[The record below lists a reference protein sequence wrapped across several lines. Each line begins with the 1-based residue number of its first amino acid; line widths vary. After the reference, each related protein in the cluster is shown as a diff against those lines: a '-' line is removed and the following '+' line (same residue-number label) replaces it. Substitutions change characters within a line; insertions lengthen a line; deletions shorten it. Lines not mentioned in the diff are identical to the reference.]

1 MTFSNNC
8 RQRDPTRA
16 ERRAGS
22 SSRITDGQP
31 GTRITASRAGGARRR
46 TAEQHRRPLPGAPTA
61 AGAAAWT
68 RPGVPEAG
76 RPAPIPAPATRPA
89 DGPRAGPART
99 RPGPHGPPDGAG
111 KQTAAART
119 RRPPHSPGRPP
130 PRPRPRPWPPDW
142 APAPR
147 APAQH
152 ARPLTP
158 LTPESAGTGAH
169 RRPRPGGGEPR
180 GPERGAR
187 CTRHPTAQG
196 GPPLGPRQLCWL
208 RGGFRLVHCEVEGQ

>member
-46 TAEQHRRPLPGAPTA
+46 TAEKHRRPLPGAPTA

-76 RPAPIPAPATRPA
+76 RPAPIPAQATRPA

-147 APAQH
+147 ACAARAPSDPAH
-152 ARPLTP
+152 PRKRGNWRAPTSTP
-158 LTPESAGTGAH
+158 GGRRAT
-169 RRPRPGGGEPR
+169 RPRAWCAPHSP
-180 GPERGAR
+180 PHGAGR
-187 CTRHPTAQG
+187 ASARSASA
-196 GPPLGPRQLCWL
+196 LLASR
-208 RGGFRLVHCEVEGQ
+208 GFRLVHCEVEGQ